1 MEFFLLLFMIIIIII
16 MSTTSAG
23 ITTGYSL
30 IKRQL
35 TKNNSNYF
43 KIAVVTE
50 WSLTKPLWIN
60 TSSLRNVEK
69 KWIPVRPKAA

>member
-50 WSLTKPLWIN
+50 
-60 TSSLRNVEK
+60 
-69 KWIPVRPKAA
+69 